1 MDHIQLLER
10 LVAIDS
16 VNPALVPG
24 AAGESRI
31 AEFVAGWMAGDAGI
45 RVEIEYAAA
54 GRPNVI
60 GIIPGTS
67 GGRSLML
74 NAHMDTA
81 GSLAC
86 MRDPFCPRVENGRLY
101 GRGAYDMKG
110 SLAAVLI
117 AAAEI
122 ARNPIDGDLIV
133 TAVCDEE
140 YASIGTASVLKRW
153 RADAAIVTEPT
164 GLDVCIA
171 HKGFVWMD
179 VESEGVAAHGSRPDL
194 GVDAIADMGPVLVG
208 IGELDRAL
216 RSTRRHALLGS
227 GSIHASLITGGEE
240 LSTYPAHCR
249 LSVERRTVPGET
261 AEQAQREI
269 AEILARAAGGERISK
284 YTLRTTLERRPFE
297 VGEDEDIVSTVRR
310 VIHTATGREPR
321 LYGET
326 PWFDSA
332 LISGAGIPCVIF
344 GPGGGG
350 AHADVEY
357 SELNDVKACA
367 QTLVRA
373 AAAFCG
379 RGVMASS

>member
-16 VNPALVPG
+16 VNPGLVPG
-24 AAGESRI
+24 AAGEGRI
-31 AEFVAGWMAGDAGI
+31 AEFVAGWMRDAGI
-45 RVEIEYAAA
+45 GVEIEYAAP

-60 GIIPGTS
+60 GVVPGTS

-74 NAHMDTA
+74 NAHMDTV
-81 GSLAC
+81 GTGG
-86 MRDPFCPRVENGRLY
+86 MTDPLRPRVEDGRLY

-110 SLAAVLI
+110 SLASVLI

-122 ARNPIDGDLIV
+122 AHNPIGGDLIV
-133 TAVCDEE
+133 TVVCDEE
-140 YASIGTASVLKRW
+140 YASIGTASVLQRW

-179 VESEGVAAHGSRPDL
+179 IQSEGVAAHGSRPDL
-194 GVDAIADMGPVLVG
+194 GVDAITDMGPILVG

-216 RSTRRHALLGS
+216 RHTRRHALLGS
-227 GSIHASLITGGEE
+227 GSIHASLIAGGEE

-249 LSVERRTVPGET
+249 VSVERRTVPGET
-261 AEQAQREI
+261 AGQAEREI
-269 AEILARAAGGERISK
+269 AEILARAAGADRVSK
-284 YTLRTTLERRPFE
+284 YTLRTTLERPPFE
-297 VGEDEDIVSTVRR
+297 VGEDQEIVCTVRR
-310 VIHTATGREPR
+310 EVHAATGREPR

-332 LISGAGIPCVIF
+332 LIAGAGIPCVIF
-344 GPGGGG
+344 GPGGSG
-350 AHADVEY
+350 AHADIEY

-373 AAAFCG
+373 AAAFCR
-379 RGVMASS
+379 RGVTASS

>member
-1 MDHIQLLER
+1 MAAADEVALLER
-10 LVAIDS
+10 LISYDTSRDEGIQEAFAFLKGWLEARSISHVQYDRGLPSLVAAVGDGPRIVVWNAHVD
-16 VNPALVPG
+16 VVPG
-24 AAGESRI
+24 RTEQFSP
-31 AEFVAGWMAGDAGI
+31 W
-45 RVEIEYAAA
+45 RV
-54 GRPNVI
+54 
-60 GIIPGTS
+60 
-67 GGRSLML
+67 
-74 NAHMDTA
+74 
-81 GSLAC
+81 
-86 MRDPFCPRVENGRLY
+86 NGRLY

-122 ARNPIDGDLIV
+122 ARNPIGGDLIV

-261 AEQAQREI
+261 AEQAQREL
-269 AEILARAAGGERISK
+269 AEILSRAAGRERVSK
-284 YTLRTTLERRPFE
+284 YTLRTTLERGPFE

-310 VIHTATGREPR
+310 AIHTATGREPR

-332 LISGAGIPCVIF
+332 LISGAGIRCVIF